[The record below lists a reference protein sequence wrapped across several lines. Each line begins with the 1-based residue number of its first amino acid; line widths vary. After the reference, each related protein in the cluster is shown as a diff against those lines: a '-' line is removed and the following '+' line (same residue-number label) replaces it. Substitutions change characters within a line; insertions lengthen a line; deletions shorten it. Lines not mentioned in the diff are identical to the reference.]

1 MTLTMLKL
9 PLTSDTYLQ
18 GQFELT
24 VAAWQIL
31 ILDPAYR
38 YQHLTQLINQST
50 HASVQL
56 VVNVKL
62 KRTMTPHRKHQLTI
76 AADVE
81 MYLRLS
87 LCILKADTDNSKSSM
102 KKKSNVQN
110 VCFA

>member
-9 PLTSDTYLQ
+9 PLTSDSYLQ
-18 GQFELT
+18 GQFEHSCCLANINFGPCLQVST
-24 VAAWQIL
+24 S
-31 ILDPAYR
+31 D
-38 YQHLTQLINQST
+38 TTNQSIN
-50 HASVQL
+50 ASVQL

-62 KRTMTPHRKHQLTI
+62 KCTMTPHRKHQLTI

-102 KKKSNVQN
+102 KEKKSNVQN